1 MCGNMNGS
9 KWLAGL
15 VVVACSTI
23 SISAAVGMKWFDR
36 IFQAGMSNLVYV
48 YVAGCISGAVLVPF
62 LTHKLKQIAEYLFLS
77 KDKGDHDLYR
87 LDHGILN
94 VEVPPASMWM
104 NMGFWEV
111 R

>member
-1 MCGNMNGS
+1 MSGS

-15 VVVACSTI
+15 VVAACFAI
-23 SISAAVGMKWFDR
+23 SISSAIGIKRFDR
-36 IFQAGMSNLVYV
+36 MFQDGMSNLVYV

-62 LTHKLKQIAEYLFLS
+62 LTHALKRVAGYLFLS
-77 KDKGDHDLYR
+77 EDEGDHDLYR

-104 NMGFWEV
+104 NIGFWEV

>member
-1 MCGNMNGS
+1 MSGS
-9 KWLAGL
+9 KWLASL
-15 VVVACSTI
+15 VVAACFI
-23 SISAAVGMKWFDR
+23 FAVGIKRFDR
-36 IFQAGMSNLVYV
+36 VFQDGMSNPVYV
-48 YVAGCISGAVLVPF
+48 YVAGCISGVVLVPF
-62 LTHKLKQIAEYLFLS
+62 LIHALKRAARYLFLS
-77 KDKGDHDLYR
+77 KDEGDHDLYR

>member
-1 MCGNMNGS
+1 MSGS

-15 VVVACSTI
+15 VVAACFAIALSPTG
-23 SISAAVGMKWFDR
+23 GMKRFERMLQD
-36 IFQAGMSNLVYV
+36 AMSNVVYV

-62 LTHKLKQIAEYLFLS
+62 LTHALKTVAGFLSLS
-77 KDKGDHDLYR
+77 KDEGDHDLYR

-94 VEVPPASMWM
+94 VEVPPSSMWM
-104 NMGFWEV
+104 NMGFWKV

>member
-1 MCGNMNGS
+1 MSGS

-15 VVVACSTI
+15 VVTACFAT
-23 SISAAVGMKWFDR
+23 SILSAVGMKRFDR
-36 IFQAGMSNLVYV
+36 MLQDGMSNLVYV
-48 YVAGCISGAVLVPF
+48 YVAGCISGAILMPF
-62 LTHKLKQIAEYLFLS
+62 LTHALKRVVGYLFLS
-77 KDKGDHDLYR
+77 KDEGDHDLYN